1 MSLGIKLDVVKGLG
15 HGQAGDRVARVI
27 FRGDFQL
34 TYLLGP
40 KMVNDHVD
48 RYCVVPGVS
57 KATKVFEQRGD
68 TCFINQVRC
77 FVMAA
82 CGMRSLKMKEK
93 LSNFIFILCNLLTIM
108 CQIKAM
114 TYASSTR

>member
-77 FVMAA
+77 FVMWNVE
-82 CGMRSLKMKEK
+82 SLFFMM
-93 LSNFIFILCNLLTIM
+93 CNLLMIK

-114 TYASSTR
+114 THASSTR